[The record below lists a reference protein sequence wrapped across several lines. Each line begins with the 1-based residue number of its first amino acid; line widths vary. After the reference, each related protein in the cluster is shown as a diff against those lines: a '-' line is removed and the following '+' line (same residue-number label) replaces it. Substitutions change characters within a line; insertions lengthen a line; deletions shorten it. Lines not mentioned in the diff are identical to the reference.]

1 MIKRNI
7 VRFVSLWV
15 LGLVGFIAWRLYFEL
30 PLGAAELPGGALTQ
44 CLLAVL
50 AMACF
55 ALGERIA
62 SKARLDQS

>member
-1 MIKRNI
+1 MCKRNI
-7 VRFVSLWV
+7 TRFLRWWA
-15 LGLVGFIAWRLYFEL
+15 LGLVGFIVWRLYFEL
-30 PLGAAELPGGALTQ
+30 PLGAAELLGGALTQ

-50 AMACF
+50 AMAFF

>member
-30 PLGAAELPGGALTQ
+30 PLGAAELLGGALTQ

-50 AMACF
+50 S
-55 ALGERIA
+55 LIHI
-62 SKARLDQS
+62 

>member
-1 MIKRNI
+1 MTKRNMI
-7 VRFVSLWV
+7 RFLSWWA

-30 PLGAAELPGGALTQ
+30 PLGAAELLGGALTQ

-62 SKARLDQS
+62 SKARLEQS

>member
-30 PLGAAELPGGALTQ
+30 PLGAAEL
-44 CLLAVL
+44 
-50 AMACF
+50 
-55 ALGERIA
+55 LGVVADHRHPFQ
-62 SKARLDQS
+62 K